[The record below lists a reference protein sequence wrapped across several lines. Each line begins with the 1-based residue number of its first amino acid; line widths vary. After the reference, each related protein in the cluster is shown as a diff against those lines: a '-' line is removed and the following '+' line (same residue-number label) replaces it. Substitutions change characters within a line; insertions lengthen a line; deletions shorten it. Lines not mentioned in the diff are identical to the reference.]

1 MSAPAITRP
10 LRAGVKEICD
20 MKLSLWEVVDV
31 QSVGNVFALC
41 HLGQPINNKRT
52 KRDEPKPRPHG

>member
-1 MSAPAITRP
+1 
-10 LRAGVKEICD
+10 

-52 KRDEPKPRPHG
+52 KRDEPKSRPHG